1 MTTGTW
7 LEECTVLF
15 LRTIDGLTEAELG
28 APSLLPGW
36 SRKHVVAHVHHNAE
50 ALGRLVSWAATG
62 VESRMYPSVE
72 HRNAEIEASVALPAG
87 ELQRLARQSAE
98 ALATDL
104 GKLSEQ
110 EWSHQVRTFQG
121 NLIPASDIPWMRAR
135 ELAVHAVDLD
145 AGVGFADLPEELT
158 TTLVR
163 EVVDKRL
170 REGEGP
176 VLAGWL
182 TGRATGAPALGRWL

>member
-1 MTTGTW
+1 MRARTW
-7 LEECTVLF
+7 MEECTALF
-15 LRTIDGLTEAELG
+15 LRSVDGLTEEQFA

-50 ALGRLVSWAATG
+50 ALGRLVSWVATG
-62 VESRMYPSVE
+62 VESPMYSSVE
-72 HRNAEIEASVALPAG
+72 HRNGEIEASATLSG
-87 ELQRLARQSAE
+87 DELRRLVRQSAG

-110 EWSHQVRTFQG
+110 EWSIQVVTAQGRTV
-121 NLIPASDIPWMRAR
+121 PASEIPWMRAR
-135 ELAVHAVDLD
+135 EVAVHAVDMD
-145 AGVGFADLPEELT
+145 AGVGFADLPENLT

-176 VLAGWL
+176 LLAGWL
-182 TGRATGAPALGRWL
+182 TGRGTEVPVLGRWL